1 MRNCDGIFRPFKHDF
16 TFLYENDAPLRK
28 NFRGRS
34 MTVFID
40 NGEPGTWADMIAHS
54 PTLRVTE
61 YSPFL
66 KAGDDLPSVEFR
78 KDGGRE

>member
-1 MRNCDGIFRPFKHDF
+1 
-16 TFLYENDAPLRK
+16 
-28 NFRGRS
+28 
-34 MTVFID
+34 MTAFID

-78 KDGGRE
+78 KDGGA